1 VLPVPPSANQHSS
14 LNLLIGN
21 AQLVINFSYCLYG
34 GARPA
39 ARGAGVRTLPHCGPQ
54 PANSAQRRPRLG
66 SAASSSRTV
75 PRHPPAPRYRSV
87 PDSAKSAAGDLTRG
101 QTRDWPRGARARALR
116 ATQSRRLEC
125 SPPPPTHPSSP
136 AVDCMVPAPSP
147 PALLGLTRP
156 PPYTPSSLLHRRS
169 PLSGSASVVTSH
181 SG

>member
-1 VLPVPPSANQHSS
+1 MLPVPPSANQHSS

-101 QTRDWPRGARARALR
+101 QTRDWPRGARARAESDTEQAPRML
-116 ATQSRRLEC
+116 
-125 SPPPPTHPSSP
+125 PPPPHTPIITRRRLYGSCALSSRTARPHPS
-136 AVDCMVPAPSP
+136 ARIRRLHCFTAD
-147 PALLGLTRP
+147 ALSRALPRL
-156 PPYTPSSLLHRRS
+156 
-169 PLSGSASVVTSH
+169 
-181 SG
+181 

>member
-125 SPPPPTHPSSP
+125 SPPTPHTPIITRRRLYGSCALSSRTARPHPS
-136 AVDCMVPAPSP
+136 ARIRRLHCFTAE
-147 PALLGLTRP
+147 
-156 PPYTPSSLLHRRS
+156 SLSRTLPR
-169 PLSGSASVVTSH
+169 L
-181 SG
+181 